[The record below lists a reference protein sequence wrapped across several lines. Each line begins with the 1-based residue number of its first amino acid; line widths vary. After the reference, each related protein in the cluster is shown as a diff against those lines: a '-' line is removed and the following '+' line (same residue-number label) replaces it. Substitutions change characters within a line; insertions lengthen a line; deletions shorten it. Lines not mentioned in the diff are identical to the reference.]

1 MIPEAILRKAP
12 SAELRPNQTDQ
23 DSLPPYD
30 ILDAIV
36 SAYMENDLSPAE
48 MIEQGLDAQDV
59 KRVVEMIHRNEYK
72 RRQAPIG
79 IRITHRGFGKDWRYP
94 ITSRYREPYE

>member
-1 MIPEAILRKAP
+1 MRIPIGAWRRLYSLRWIISTTRFTSPALK
-12 SAELRPNQTDQ
+12 
-23 DSLPPYD
+23 PPAT
-30 ILDAIV
+30 I

-48 MIEQGLDAQDV
+48 MVAGGFSAGDV
-59 KRVVEMIHRNEYK
+59 KRVVEMIHRSEYK

-94 ITSRYREPYE
+94 ITSRYREPYA